1 MAMLEGDAAN
11 GDTSDGI
18 SWIRVLDDR
27 LLEVE
32 DASFHSVSVVSV
44 SFLNLT

>member
-1 MAMLEGDAAN
+1 MAMLEGDAGN
-11 GDTSDGI
+11 GEASDGI
-18 SWIRVLDDR
+18 LWIRVLDDR
-27 LLEVE
+27 LLEVG